1 MYTHLENVL
10 HKKLLQI
17 LVGKVDAELLKAVGL
32 KVLKAENVE
41 HTDGA
46 LVVVAHVGLV
56 DGQVDLFDD
65 VHKQAAV
72 DALGKGVPDV
82 LGLVGV
88 QGGHHRFTLSTRKNN
103 K

>member
-1 MYTHLENVL
+1 MNGH
-10 HKKLLQI
+10 
-17 LVGKVDAELLKAVGL
+17 
-32 KVLKAENVE
+32 
-41 HTDGA
+41 
-46 LVVVAHVGLV
+46 
-56 DGQVDLFDD
+56 VDLLDD

-88 QGGHHRFTLSTRKNN
+88 EGGHHRFTLSTRKNN